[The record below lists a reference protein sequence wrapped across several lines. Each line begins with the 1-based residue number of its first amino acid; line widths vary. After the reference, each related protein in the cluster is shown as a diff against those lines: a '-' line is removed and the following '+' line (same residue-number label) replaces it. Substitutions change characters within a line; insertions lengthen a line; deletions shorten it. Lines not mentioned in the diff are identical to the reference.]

1 MTTTTGPLR
10 LSEEFVQ
17 DCFHSYLKSSLTQ
30 AKVERLV
37 DTELLS
43 SAEGDLMITGEH
55 THKAQSGIVIL
66 NRFILSL
73 GPALCLYFAAL
84 RCTTNPPSVPLPR
97 RRSKAGVAGMTTDL
111 SENNCPITFL
121 SFLRVWA
128 DTVPQIQDLIPE
140 HQHDLAR
147 IVCGLNPLSSPNPTL
162 NGIAADL
169 RAVAIEISQR
179 RTFQNRYAED
189 LQAAIDAGGGSD
201 GLRVTA
207 SFTPP
212 PLYDATPSMS
222 PPRSPAQ
229 SSTSYSFE
237 PSIPPPPPFTDNPPQ
252 YSGSRRRRKDRKTPP
267 PVPPKDPPR
276 YSKPTSPPQSPTYLS
291 ASSTPAISII
301 RETLYAALAD
311 VIERSPII
319 RGLMKSD
326 PPRAYFAAVAF
337 AILEVATTAMT
348 PSGGIRAV
356 MGQELRLEMCPRE
369 LVPFMTE
376 FVAIGSTAKEYEAQ
390 DNADAIEV
398 ISRGDVPPEPRM
410 ERTKKVLEGGVG
422 YGYRR
427 RQRSGEDGRNDNRRS
442 VGGRAVT
449 LANRINALALGMT
462 RLKAFRDRQNDV
474 FSVLAGL
481 GA

>member
-1 MTTTTGPLR
+1 MDCASPLPSLLHPSTMLR
-10 LSEEFVQ
+10 HRCLPRGLPRNLQ
-17 DCFHSYLKSSLTQ
+17 PATHSNLRSLLRPHSLTT
-30 AKVERLV
+30 RPNTP
-37 DTELLS
+37 D
-43 SAEGDLMITGEH
+43 
-55 THKAQSGIVIL
+55 
-66 NRFILSL
+66 
-73 GPALCLYFAAL
+73 PAA
-84 RCTTNPPSVPLPR
+84 
-97 RRSKAGVAGMTTDL
+97 
-111 SENNCPITFL
+111 
-121 SFLRVWA
+121 
-128 DTVPQIQDLIPE
+128 
-140 HQHDLAR
+140 
-147 IVCGLNPLSSPNPTL
+147 
-162 NGIAADL
+162 
-169 RAVAIEISQR
+169 
-179 RTFQNRYAED
+179 
-189 LQAAIDAGGGSD
+189 
-201 GLRVTA
+201 
-207 SFTPP
+207 
-212 PLYDATPSMS
+212 
-222 PPRSPAQ
+222 
-229 SSTSYSFE
+229 
-237 PSIPPPPPFTDNPPQ
+237 
-252 YSGSRRRRKDRKTPP
+252 RRKDRKTPP